1 MPPEGLCNPKSK
13 IQNGVMSA
21 FLRPI
26 KKLFGGYPTL
36 GTSYI
41 FQKKIIKEWVKTAN
55 FNLG

>member
-1 MPPEGLCNPKSK
+1 
-13 IQNGVMSA
+13 MSA